1 MVITSSVAR
10 SNAELQHLT
19 ISANRSLSF
28 YSSVCPTLPLPLSSF
43 PPSLMQSLE
52 HFLDRRNIL
61 GLGSGG
67 MAVCS
72 LPPSFPSLPLRAAAA
87 AGDSFGKSQI
97 LGELFRIILL
107 TSRRTRSA

>member
-1 MVITSSVAR
+1 M
-10 SNAELQHLT
+10 ELNVNPGLQQILT
-19 ISANRSLSF
+19 K
-28 YSSVCPTLPLPLSSF
+28 PEPLSQGLSNS
-43 PPSLMQSLE
+43 PSPSTPILLPFLMQSLE

-87 AGDSFGKSQI
+87 AGGSFGKSQI